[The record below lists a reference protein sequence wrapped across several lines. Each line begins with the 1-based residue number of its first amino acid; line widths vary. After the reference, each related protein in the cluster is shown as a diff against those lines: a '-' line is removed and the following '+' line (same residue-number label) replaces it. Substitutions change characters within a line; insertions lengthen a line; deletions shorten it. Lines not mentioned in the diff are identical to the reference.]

1 MTSAAPPHGTDRPPV
16 SAIGIGCSAG
26 GLDVLHHILP
36 NLPAG
41 LSVPVVVIAHM
52 GPSADNPILEALK
65 RHCHLPVVEA
75 EERRKVAAGI
85 IHVCPPDYHLLV
97 EADHTFALSADGKIN
112 NSRPS
117 IDAFLDSAADCW
129 GNGLLAVLL
138 TGASIDGA
146 RGMAAVKAAG
156 GTCVVQDPA
165 TAFAPVMP
173 QAAIDAGAADWIMP
187 PDRIAELITSLCL
200 PNRRGASA

>member
-1 MTSAAPPHGTDRPPV
+1 MTSAALPHGTDRPPV

-26 GLDVLHHILP
+26 GLDALHHILP

-41 LSVPVVVIAHM
+41 LSVPVVVVAHM
-52 GPSADNPILEALK
+52 GPSPDNPILEALK

>member
-1 MTSAAPPHGTDRPPV
+1 MTSAALPHCTDRPPV

-36 NLPAG
+36 GLPVD
-41 LSVPVVVIAHM
+41 LCVPVVVIAHM
-52 GPSADNPILEALK
+52 GPSPDNPILEALK
-65 RHCHLPVVEA
+65 RHCRLPVVEA
-75 EERRKVAAGI
+75 EERRKVAPGT

-138 TGASIDGA
+138 TGASVDGA

-156 GTCVVQDPA
+156 GTCVVQDPG
-165 TAFAPVMP
+165 TAFAPIMP
-173 QAAIDAGAADWIMP
+173 QAAIDAGAADWVLP
-187 PDRIAELITSLCL
+187 PDGIAELIISLCP
-200 PNRRGASA
+200 PNRRGVSA